1 LWISKKELERLKQLE
16 QSFIKCMRRNS
27 GEDCRYKEM
36 QKNLVS
42 LSDYYAERLEWWKGR
57 FGKKPTRHEISLY
70 MIEGDCLKEFWS
82 DTELWQLRYQEIKS
96 AIETDN
102 TIGFD
107 ENKTVIVK
115 NIKYVHTLKGHPDPY
130 TDSEIESW
138 AKEQLEQEMKG
149 CRVVKEEPERLYK
162 WHAMLTNISGD

>member
-57 FGKKPTRHEISLY
+57 FHKDPKPYQVLVNGEIVEFNERPEAESFI
-70 MIEGDCLKEFWS
+70 MDIEKSKDS
-82 DTELWQLRYQEIKS
+82 DF
-96 AIETDN
+96 IEVN
-102 TIGFD
+102 ERLIRR
-107 ENKTVIVK
+107 ESINQVK
-115 NIKYVHTLKGHPDPY
+115 LVLGHPDPY

-138 AKEQLEQEMKG
+138 VKEQLEQEMKG
-149 CRVVKEEPERLYK
+149 WRVVKEEPERLYK